1 MTKRATRGPIAITG
15 VSGYVGQHFLRHGG
29 NDPGRAV
36 IGVDINAPLYAPP
49 HMKFYSIDIRQ
60 GYLREVF
67 KRERVET
74 VVHLAFVLRP
84 HFDIKLMHEFN
95 VEGSRNVLA
104 AAAEAGAK
112 KVLLM
117 SSTAVYGANPDN
129 PPAMTEDTP
138 LRGHPGFPYVRD
150 QIAVERLAVE
160 FGATHQDVEVVVLR
174 PCIIYGRRTRS
185 FLLDFFR
192 RMPIL
197 PMPGGANPPLQFI
210 HVDDAVRA
218 LQLALEKGRGAYN
231 VIGRGTIPYA
241 EVAHVLRKRTMYVPR
256 ALAYSTLD
264 LLGMA
269 KLVEG
274 LPPYTLD
281 FVTYPWVADGG
292 KAEREL
298 GFHAKFSSR
307 EALESMLNN

>member
-1 MTKRATRGPIAITG
+1 MTKRAPHRPLAITG
-15 VSGYVGQHFLRHGG
+15 VSGYVGQHLLRHVAQ
-29 NDPGRAV
+29 DSGRPV
-36 IGVDINAPLYAPP
+36 VGVDINAPLFAPP
-49 HMKFYSIDIRQ
+49 QMKFYSIDIRQ

-67 KRERVET
+67 ERERVET

-84 HFDIKLMHEFN
+84 GFDVGLMHEFN
-95 VEGSRNVLA
+95 VEGSRNVLEA
-104 AAAEAGAK
+104 AAAGGAK
-112 KVLLM
+112 KVLVM

-129 PPAMTEDTP
+129 PPALAEDTP

-150 QIAVERLAVE
+150 QIAVERLAIE
-160 FGATHQDVEVVVLR
+160 FGATHPDIEVVILR

-192 RMPIL
+192 RMPVL

-218 LQLALEKGRGAYN
+218 LQLSLAKGRGAYN
-231 VIGRGTIPYA
+231 VIGRGTISYA
-241 EVAHVLRKRTMYVPR
+241 EVAHMLRKRTVYVPR
-256 ALAYSTLD
+256 AVAYTTLD
-264 LLGMA
+264 LLGMTR
-269 KLVEG
+269 LVEG
-274 LPPYTLD
+274 LPPYILD

-298 GFHAKFSSR
+298 GFRAKFSSR